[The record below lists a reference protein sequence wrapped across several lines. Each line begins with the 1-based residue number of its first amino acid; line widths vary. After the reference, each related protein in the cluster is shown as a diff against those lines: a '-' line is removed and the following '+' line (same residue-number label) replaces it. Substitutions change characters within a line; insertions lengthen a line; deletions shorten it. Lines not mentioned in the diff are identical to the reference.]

1 MFCLPKTAW
10 PPTCYYM
17 SIDTTLAHTITEL
30 IKNQKGEI
38 TAYKLENGET
48 ILKEEAIA
56 LAKQGAIRD
65 IRIAASKTGEEYL
78 GHLPD
83 GEVGS

>member
-1 MFCLPKTAW
+1 
-10 PPTCYYM
+10 M
-17 SIDTTLAHTITEL
+17 SIDTNFAHTITEL

-56 LAKQGAIRD
+56 LAKQGVIRD
-65 IRIAASKTGEEYL
+65 IQISDSKTDEEYL
-78 GHLPD
+78 VHLPD
-83 GEVGS
+83 GDGNNNLGNLPIINVDKK

>member
-1 MFCLPKTAW
+1 
-10 PPTCYYM
+10 M
-17 SIDTTLAHTITEL
+17 SIDTMLAHTITEL

-56 LAKQGAIRD
+56 LAKQGVIRD
-65 IRIAASKTGEEYL
+65 IRISGSKTDEEYV

-83 GEVGS
+83 GDGNNNLGNLPIINVDKK